1 MIAGEIGFEK
11 PRLRR
16 SFDSEL
22 IGLLD
27 AICADLEI
35 SEAMFKLAE
44 ERYTSIAQYLDE
56 PASPLHRFRPQIYPQ
71 GSINIGTTVKP
82 ILSNEFDV
90 DVIFLL
96 TLGSRFSNDSF
107 KSMIFQ
113 RLLQRGCYTL
123 REMNRCIRVQ
133 YANEFHIDITPAIP
147 DDIQG
152 PQNILI
158 TDKEQ
163 GRWKESNP
171 RDYAE
176 WFRESSR
183 FQPRISYS
191 EMHAFSA
198 NDRASVEPLPQPKS
212 SRPILNRVVQLLKRH
227 RDLVYKGH
235 KDAPISA
242 IITTLCAHSY
252 RRNTSIVF
260 DSEAEFLLR
269 VVADMPKSITR
280 DGIVETVPN
289 PQNPLE
295 NFADKWMRQ
304 SQRRLEFYRW
314 HALAVAHFE
323 KIVYKEGRAKTEL
336 VRELSAAY
344 GGDVT
349 NRAVVSNA
357 ERRKIAAEKQEIGVT
372 KGSGLLAPTA
382 SGIYTTSNAVIPIRK
397 HTNFGRPE

>member
-1 MIAGEIGFEK
+1 MLGGETGFAK

-27 AICADLEI
+27 AICAELEI
-35 SEAMFKLAE
+35 SEAMFALAK
-44 ERYTSIAQYLDE
+44 ERYDSIATYLNE
-56 PASPLHRFRPQIYPQ
+56 PGSPLRPFNPKIHPQ

-82 ILSNEFDV
+82 LFSNEFDV
-90 DVIFLL
+90 DVICLMA
-96 TLGSRFSNDSF
+96 LGTRLSKESF
-107 KSMIFQ
+107 KKLVYD
-113 RLLQRGCYTL
+113 RLAQRGCYTL

-176 WFRESSR
+176 WFRESAK
-183 FQPRISYS
+183 FQPRISYNES
-191 EMHAFSA
+191 IALSA
-198 NDRASVEPLPQPKS
+198 SDRALVEPLPAPKS
-212 SRPILNRVVQLLKRH
+212 SRPILNRIVQLLKRH
-227 RDLVYKGH
+227 RDEMYKGH

-260 DSEAEFLLR
+260 DSEAEFLSR

-280 DGIVETVPN
+280 DGVIETVPN

-295 NFADKWMRQ
+295 NFADKWLRKP
-304 SQRRLEFYRW
+304 QRRAEFYKW
-314 HALAVAHFE
+314 HAAVVAHFDS
-323 KIVYKEGRAKTEL
+323 IIYKEGRSKTDL
-336 VRELSAAY
+336 VNELSAAY
-344 GGDVT
+344 GKDIT
-349 NRAVVSNA
+349 NRAVVANA
-357 ERRKIAAEKQEIGVT
+357 EQRRAAAESQTIGVT
-372 KGSGLLAPTA
+372 KGSGLIAPSA
-382 SGIYTTSNAVIPIRK
+382 GIYVTTKQVVPVRK
-397 HTNFGRPE
+397 HTNFGRTE